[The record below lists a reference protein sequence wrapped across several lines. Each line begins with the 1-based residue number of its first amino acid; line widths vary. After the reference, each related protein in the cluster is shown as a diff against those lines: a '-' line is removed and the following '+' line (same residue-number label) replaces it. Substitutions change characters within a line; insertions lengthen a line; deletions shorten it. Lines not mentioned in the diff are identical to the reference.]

1 MRCCKDHLSGLS
13 EVFGVMLML
22 TVTLIIA
29 CVVAA
34 FACGHSFDTVDDSIS
49 ANIVA
54 SDWGGLDGSS
64 PYIIFDHL
72 SGDPVD
78 LNSIEINLA
87 NRSSARDKTVVSN
100 SDVPT
105 GDGLGEYIVNYGGGG
120 ITVAVGD
127 RFVLHADGKEAS
139 GGVIA
144 AVYWKKDG
152 ADVEFSVPVNGYID
166 YRIIDLRSGRA
177 ISAGSIPVPV
187 S

>member
-1 MRCCKDHLSGLS
+1 MKFCRDHLSGLS

-22 TVTLIIA
+22 TITLIIA

-54 SDWGGLDGSS
+54 SDWGKDGSLY
-64 PYIIFDHL
+64 YIIFDHL

-87 NRSSARDKTVVSN
+87 NRSSAKDKTVISN
-100 SDVPT
+100 NDVPRDS
-105 GDGLGEYIVNYGGGG
+105 GHEYIENYGEDDT
-120 ITVAVGD
+120 TVTVGD
-127 RFVLHADGKEAS
+127 RFRLYADGSDED
-139 GGVIA
+139 GG
-144 AVYWKKDG
+144 AVTAIYWQKDG
-152 ADVEFSVPVNGYID
+152 ADAEFSVPVDGYID

-177 ISAGSIPVPV
+177 ISAGSIPVEI
-187 S
+187 